1 MSRIQS
7 YLAGEPRPVPAALID
22 RVDQEPIEHGEHQ
35 QRHTDERDDAKP
47 VVRFLVDVV
56 PAQFRAALLEL
67 SGGRVDGYVPLVRRG
82 GRARDAEQGHD
93 QDDALGPG
101 FGAQHAA
108 AQRMAHGYV
117 PLDGERH
124 GQQHRRVACK
134 QVRREYYN
142 RDDVLR
148 MIRHDH
154 DTISAARG
162 VAIVFPSY
170 AYIYMV

>member
-1 MSRIQS
+1 LTSRIRT

-35 QRHTDERDDAKP
+35 QRHTNERDDAKP

-56 PAQFRAALLEL
+56 PAQFRTTLLEL

-82 GRARDAEQGHD
+82 GRARDAEQGHY
-93 QDDALGPG
+93 QDDALGPRL
-101 FGAQHAA
+101 GAQHAA

-124 GQQHRRVACK
+124 GQQYRRVACK
-134 QVRREYYN
+134 KTGTTKI
-142 RDDVLR
+142 L
-148 MIRHDH
+148 
-154 DTISAARG
+154 
-162 VAIVFPSY
+162 
-170 AYIYMV
+170 